1 MKQDYSSFADKF
13 VKFKVS
19 GKGPQTISFTNPN
32 KDGILVCPSLYE
44 NQQVVYHNKN
54 ISEFTKHAPMEK
66 QLML

>member
-1 MKQDYSSFADKF
+1 MKQDFSSFADKF

-19 GKGPQTISFTNPN
+19 DKGPQLISFASPN
-32 KDGILVCPSLYE
+32 KDGILVCPSPYE

-54 ISEFTKHAPMEK
+54 ISGLTKHAPMEK